1 MMHVMETKIRRKSPT
16 RIQKCLGLFMLALA
30 AISGFSLAASCA
42 VKKARSTKSA
52 PSQKPQKSGAPKQPE
67 TEPLQGPLAGHTFE
81 VLGPEVL
88 GPAADT
94 PEIAALRESGLLRA
108 TVPCDRPGLCT
119 RSEFGVAVGFEV
131 ELIRKIAEWGFGVKE
146 NILEQD
152 SLEADIAAAVPCDS
166 SGTITGSESRDAH
179 PLLVGPYFYQ
189 SDSGWLC
196 FEVRRGGAPVADALG
211 RIVQHFYDTG
221 TFQQVY
227 KNWFPPEAP
236 DIAPL
241 AGDF

>member
-1 MMHVMETKIRRKSPT
+1 MKLLILALVS
-16 RIQKCLGLFMLALA
+16 CLGLAF
-30 AISGFSLAASCA
+30 ASSCTH
-42 VKKARSTKSA
+42 KN
-52 PSQKPQKSGAPKQPE
+52 KPDAKPEPPPKQQNEQGAKQPAPE
-67 TEPLQGPLAGHTFE
+67 ALQGPLAGHTFE

-88 GPAADT
+88 GPAAEA
-94 PEIAALRESGLLRA
+94 PEVAALRESGLLKA

-146 NILEQD
+146 NILQQD

-166 SGTITGSESRDAH
+166 SGKFTGPESGDDR
-179 PLLVGPYFYQ
+179 PLLVGPYFYR
-189 SDSGWLC
+189 SDAGWLC
-196 FEVRRGGAPVADALG
+196 FEVRRGGAPVADALS

-241 AGDF
+241 AGEF